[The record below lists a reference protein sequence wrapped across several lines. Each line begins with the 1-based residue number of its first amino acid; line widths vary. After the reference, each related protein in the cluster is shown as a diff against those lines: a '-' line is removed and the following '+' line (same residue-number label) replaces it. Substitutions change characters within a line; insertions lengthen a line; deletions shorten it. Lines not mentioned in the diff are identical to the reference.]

1 MHNMCPAA
9 KANLLWVCCCPPW
22 CCPADTQCEGIECSG
37 ASACYGGACVC
48 HAGYSGASCA
58 VHEGSVD
65 QQALLDFKAG
75 GDAASRSALQS
86 WGVESEPCGA
96 GGWNTLGSESGGS
109 GGWVGVMC
117 DGAGGRVTVVGL
129 DSGSGSGI
137 VGDVG
142 ALAPLGELR
151 VLSLSGNR
159 GVVGDVGRLGSLA
172 ELRLLWLSRTSV
184 HGEVGALAGLGHLGE
199 RWRGPDGNT
208 YPYSDSGLTLAGS
221 SVWGPVSSVRLV
233 GGLGSGW
240 GSVWSEFSACSG
252 YSSSCELSGLP
263 PVANG
268 SSVAGVDECACC
280 VGSALERDVVS
291 GGCTVSGAHTLC
303 LLRDEFTAV
312 LYLPISLLLS
322 QPPLYYYL
330 VHSCS

>member
-1 MHNMCPAA
+1 M
-9 KANLLWVCCCPPW
+9 
-22 CCPADTQCEGIECSG
+22 
-37 ASACYGGACVC
+37 C
-48 HAGYSGASCA
+48 HAGYSGASCE

-75 GDAASRSALQS
+75 GDAASRSMLRS
-86 WGVESEPCGA
+86 WDAGSEPCGA
-96 GGWNTLGSESGGS
+96 AGWNTWGSESGGS
-109 GGWVGVMC
+109 GGWDGVMC
-117 DGAGGRVTVVGL
+117 DGVGGRVTVVDLGVY
-129 DSGSGSGI
+129 SSSI

-151 VLSLSGNR
+151 VLDLGGIR

-172 ELRLLWLSRTSV
+172 ELRRLGLDRTSV

-199 RWRGPDGNT
+199 RWRAPDGHT
-208 YPYSDSGLTLAGS
+208 YGGGLLLAGS
-221 SVWGPVSSVRLV
+221 SVWGPVSSVCLV

-240 GSVWSEFSACSG
+240 SSFSACSG
-252 YSSSCELSGLP
+252 YSSSCERSGLP

-268 SSVAGVDECACC
+268 LSVAGADECACC
-280 VGSALERDVVS
+280 VGSALERDAVS
-291 GGCTVSGAHTLC
+291 GGCTVSGAHPLC
-303 LLRDEFTAV
+303 LLRDESTAV